1 MEDKMS
7 VTTKREKR
15 EGEIKLNQENLE
27 KFGKTELFSLAKKLN
42 INVKD
47 SDSKGKI
54 IQALSGSV
62 IKRDS
67 IEPAWIEI
75 LEDNPVISEKTVM
88 QKIVTGKKVK
98 IPGTNTSVALK
109 ADEKILSY
117 TIHKDRVVM
126 VIEGKRTLYKKTVD
140 R

>member
-1 MEDKMS
+1 MS